1 VPIADGYALAR
12 SNGAAPSSK
21 AGRNVMPVVQEF
33 WKKLN
38 ANEKMVMYG
47 AIIIVVAFLVSLIG
61 SGGFGSASTDL
72 VAAIAVT
79 VVYWLKY
86 SPNKINWPAPVQTI
100 VLVIAGIAA
109 IFALLGALTAL
120 AFLFGFG
127 LYGIGLIVNAV
138 GCAVMAWFAYKEYQA
153 MPKAAPP
160 AA

>member
-1 VPIADGYALAR
+1 
-12 SNGAAPSSK
+12 
-21 AGRNVMPVVQEF
+21 MPVVQEF

-47 AIIIVVAFLVSLIG
+47 AIIVVIAFLVGLVG
-61 SGGFGSASTDL
+61 SYGFGSASTDL
-72 VAAIAVT
+72 IAAIAVA

-109 IFALLGALTAL
+109 LFAILAALTAIGL
-120 AFLFGFG
+120 LFGFG
-127 LYGIGLIVNAV
+127 LFGISLIINAV
-138 GCAVMAWFAYKEYQA
+138 GAGVMAWFAYKEYQA
-153 MPKAAPP
+153 MPKVPAPPTTPP

>member
-1 VPIADGYALAR
+1 
-12 SNGAAPSSK
+12 
-21 AGRNVMPVVQEF
+21 MPMVQEF

-47 AIIIVVAFLVSLIG
+47 AIIIVIAFVVGLVG
-61 SGGFGSASTDL
+61 SYGFGSASTDL
-72 VAAIAVT
+72 VAAIAVA
-79 VVYWLKY
+79 VIYWLKY

-100 VLVIAGIAA
+100 VLVISGIAA
-109 IFALLGALTAL
+109 LFAILAALTAVGL
-120 AFLFGFG
+120 LFGFG
-127 LYGIGLIVNAV
+127 LYGIGLIINAV

>member
-1 VPIADGYALAR
+1 
-12 SNGAAPSSK
+12 
-21 AGRNVMPVVQEF
+21 MPTVNEF

-47 AIIIVVAFLVSLIG
+47 AAIVVVAFLVGLVAS
-61 SGGFGSASTDL
+61 SGFGSASTDL
-72 VAAIAVT
+72 IAAIAVT

-109 IFALLGALTAL
+109 IFAILGALTAL
-120 AFLFGFG
+120 TFLFGFG
-127 LYGIGLIVNAV
+127 LYAIALIINAIGCVM
-138 GCAVMAWFAYKEYQA
+138 MAWFAYKEYQA
-153 MPKAAPP
+153 MPKVAAPTPPAPPAPP